1 MDFEICG
8 NPQLRNSLKFISH
21 HSPTSSS
28 FHHSLW
34 RRSGNFEDI
43 LLCSSVSFVNFE
55 HEIADWVLSVY
66 YKYAGSLDDIWSSL

>member
-43 LLCSSVSFVNFE
+43 LLCSSVSFVNF
-55 HEIADWVLSVY
+55 D
-66 YKYAGSLDDIWSSL
+66 AGWDTNTLKKVIGTKA